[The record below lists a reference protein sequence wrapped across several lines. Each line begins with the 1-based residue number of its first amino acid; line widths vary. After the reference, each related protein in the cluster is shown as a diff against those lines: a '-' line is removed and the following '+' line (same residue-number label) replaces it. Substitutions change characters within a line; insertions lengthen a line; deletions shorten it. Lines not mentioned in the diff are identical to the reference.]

1 VQPGGDASRGGG
13 KDYRFGGDFWVV
25 MSAHPDTGPEIRKV
39 RTGITDLDRVE
50 IISGLQETDSVLV
63 LPSTHLFETQQD
75 LQNWLKRRIGVPGI
89 QRR

>member
-1 VQPGGDASRGGG
+1 MQPSGAGRG

-25 MSAHPDTGPEIRKV
+25 MATEPGPEVRKV

-50 IISGLQETDSVLV
+50 IIDGVQESESVRV

-75 LQNWLKRRIGVPGI
+75 LQNWLNRRIGVPGI